1 MPALQF
7 PVRWRPLKFNRAD
20 YFKMPKKRHG
30 PLYRKGTRA
39 TYRPIIGENPQEKRA
54 VPISEVYGSL
64 PERIVYKE
72 LVRRGIPFS
81 FQSSSQGGR
90 QQFGGI
96 VVDFILLDR
105 QTIIEVDGLTWHT
118 GIVADVRDAR
128 RDAILKTKGYEVL
141 ILWDWQILNVD
152 LFNDWCMRNLS
163 NFTLFKETT

>member
-30 PLYRKGTRA
+30 PIYRKGPRS
-39 TYRPIIGENPQEKRA
+39 TYRPIIGIDPQEQRA

-64 PERIVYKE
+64 PERILYKE
-72 LVRRGIPFS
+72 LERRRIPFS

-105 QTIIEVDGLTWHT
+105 MTIIEVDGLTWHT

-128 RDAILKTKGYEVL
+128 RDAILKTKGYMVL
-141 ILWDWQILNVD
+141 ILWDWQILNVN
-152 LFNDWCMRNLS
+152 LFNDWCTRNLGS
-163 NFTLFKETT
+163 FIPRRET